1 MIAMKSQSAIVET
14 PSIPNLCRKARSRRK
29 CNRSLKVEGSSLE
42 HLNIEDAPNFN
53 HHWGRNTI
61 NFLKNSS
68 EVPVVPVES
77 VPCTKNSI
85 FQKQWKITPAVGD
98 RKDTNSSAGTSSH
111 CFNKSVPAS
120 ASLQKCNN
128 SNSWLFPG
136 IVVWAKKANN
146 EWWPAEVV
154 DATSL
159 LKCTGSY
166 SIGRSLVKFFGDDKY
181 AWLDPIRQISEFHAF
196 YEERSQ
202 SRVKEFQDALHEA
215 LQKHSHSAPDI
226 SPRKCSASSDTEGS
240 VSLSIT
246 EDRSTERQGK
256 RKRKMKIHFDELIL
270 SDKPV
275 KRVRRTKIMR
285 HLGLIA
291 PVGSPFS
298 LSRAT
303 SDAV

>member
-1 MIAMKSQSAIVET
+1 MKSQSAIVET

-29 CNRSLKVEGSSLE
+29 CNRSLKVEDSSLE

-53 HHWGRNTI
+53 HHWGRNAI
-61 NFLKNSS
+61 NFLENSS
-68 EVPVVPVES
+68 EVPVVQVES
-77 VPCTKNSI
+77 VPYTKNCI
-85 FQKQWKITPAVGD
+85 FQKQWQMAPAVGD
-98 RKDTNSSAGTSSH
+98 RKDTNSNACTSSH
-111 CFNKSVPAS
+111 CFNQSVPTL
-120 ASLQKCNN
+120 LQKCNT

-154 DATSL
+154 DATSI

-166 SIGRSLVKFFGDDKY
+166 SIGRSLVKFFDDDKY

-202 SRVKEFQDALHEA
+202 SRLKNFQDALHEA
-215 LQKHSHSAPDI
+215 LQKHSHLAPDI
-226 SPRKCSASSDTEGS
+226 SPRKCSASSDTEGT
-240 VSLSIT
+240 VSPSFT
-246 EDRSTERQGK
+246 EDQSSERRGK
-256 RKRKMKIHFDELIL
+256 RKRKTKIHFDELIL

-275 KRVRRTKIMR
+275 KRVRTTRIMR

>member
-1 MIAMKSQSAIVET
+1 MKSQSAIVET

-29 CNRSLKVEGSSLE
+29 CNRSLKVDDCSLE

-53 HHWGRNTI
+53 HHWGRNAI
-61 NFLKNSS
+61 NFLENSS

-85 FQKQWKITPAVGD
+85 FQKQWQITPAVGD

-111 CFNKSVPAS
+111 CFNKSVPV
-120 ASLQKCNN
+120 SLQKCNN

-154 DATSL
+154 DATSI

-166 SIGRSLVKFFGDDKY
+166 SIGRSLVKFFGDDKQHCKSTRIQ
-181 AWLDPIRQISEFHAF
+181 LLRF
-196 YEERSQ
+196 
-202 SRVKEFQDALHEA
+202 L
-215 LQKHSHSAPDI
+215 L
-226 SPRKCSASSDTEGS
+226 S
-240 VSLSIT
+240 V
-246 EDRSTERQGK
+246 Q
-256 RKRKMKIHFDELIL
+256 ELIL
-270 SDKPV
+270 SEKPV
-275 KRVRRTKIMR
+275 KRVRKTRIMR

-298 LSRAT
+298 LSHVT